1 VDEDTKQLI
10 VTVESLK
17 LKVAALEDA
26 LINLTGFTKLHGD
39 GTERVVFERKT
50 EPTEKD
56 AA

>member
-1 VDEDTKQLI
+1 VDETTEQLI
-10 VTVESLK
+10 ITVESLK
-17 LKVAALEDA
+17 LKVNALEDA
-26 LINLTGFTKLHGD
+26 ITNLTGFSKLHGD